1 MSTAR
6 SEWFAAVYSM
16 DHRKLRTNLQK
27 YKQSRDESGFTALH
41 IAAMYGDLEAVKIL
55 ATEEAGL
62 LSVSGETALSLA
74 VRNRHHKVV
83 SYLAEMEGRILLGDG
98 RSALIVAI
106 DVADLDTL
114 RMLVP
119 YSLNSSLP
127 TNEDAPDGPATVFQ
141 YLVSMDFHTLIPLFA
156 ENIQLTEAD
165 FLRGLEIAKGRTTKG
180 SELCRTYLEQ
190 YKDLLL
196 RPKCLNCNSLAC
208 KVSQLE
214 TDLKNAES
222 LPSALKNEIVQ
233 LKAVLLRRNCSVG
246 KCLGCKAVLTRAG
259 PDVPCQVC
267 SFAPGHT
274 VRVQTDGGVSLTYE
288 KLKEA
293 LDFALAENL
302 SLKAK
307 LNVDDSITGATGL
320 DPIRALA
327 SISKRLSS
335 EDRAGLSE
343 ENLTC
348 LLAAVRSLVQQVKD
362 TGGGTEE
369 SHRLLESSD
378 LSKISLTSGTT
389 PHSSPVNRHQP
400 SPNAAALKGSE
411 TTEDAE
417 MTLRSLL
424 RALEDIRF
432 GYPTA
437 LMRAAMENKVDQA
450 KQLLFQANLR
460 DKDGKTALM
469 YAAESGHT
477 DIVNLLLDKEACK
490 GDNQGRTALMY
501 AVAAKSY
508 ECAKVLF
515 LKEAKMATNSK
526 HRHKGTT
533 ALMVAARTNDVELVK
548 ILMDKEANLTRDDG
562 VTALMQAAQ
571 ANACDCLRLLAPKE
585 AGRCT
590 NDEFLYGHGYTAL
603 MFAASN
609 GNLDSVKVLV
619 HQEATAR
626 LADGRQAIELASD
639 KAVINELAKH
649 MPK

>member
-1 MSTAR
+1 MSTTR

-27 YKQSRDESGFTALH
+27 YKQSRDESGFTALQ
-41 IAAMYGDLEAVKIL
+41 IAAMYSDLEAVKIL
-55 ATEEAGL
+55 AVEEAGL
-62 LSVSGETALSLA
+62 VSTSGETALSLA
-74 VRNRHHKVV
+74 VRNKHHKVI
-83 SYLAEMEGRILLGDG
+83 SYLAEMEGKIPLGDG
-98 RSALIVAI
+98 RSALVVAI

-114 RMLVP
+114 RMLIP
-119 YSLNSSLP
+119 YSLNSDLP
-127 TNEDAPDGPATVFQ
+127 LKEDAPDGPTTVFQ
-141 YLVSMDFHTLIPLFA
+141 YLVFMDFYALIPLFA

-165 FLRGLEIAKGRTTKG
+165 FLRGLEIARSRTTKG

-196 RPKCLNCNSLAC
+196 RPKCSNCNSLAC

-214 TDLKNAES
+214 ADLKTAES
-222 LPSALKNEIVQ
+222 LPSALRNEISQ
-233 LKAVLLRRNCSVG
+233 LKAVLLRRNCVVG
-246 KCLGCKAVLTRAG
+246 KCLGCKSVLTRAG
-259 PDVPCQVC
+259 PDVSCQVC
-267 SFAPGHT
+267 NFAPGHT
-274 VRVQTDGGVSLTYE
+274 VRVQTDGGVSLTHE

-307 LNVDDSITGATGL
+307 LSIDDSITGATGL
-320 DPIRALA
+320 DPMKALT
-327 SISKRLSS
+327 SISRRLLS
-335 EDRAGLSE
+335 EDRADLSE

-362 TGGGTEE
+362 TGGNIEE
-369 SHRLLESSD
+369 SHHLLESSN
-378 LSKISLTSGTT
+378 LSKISLASSTT
-389 PHSSPVNRHQP
+389 PHSSPMNRHP
-400 SPNAAALKGSE
+400 SSPNATTLRAIEA
-411 TTEDAE
+411 TEDAGLI
-417 MTLRSLL
+417 LRSLQ
-424 RALEDIRF
+424 RALEDIRS
-432 GYPTA
+432 GWPTA
-437 LMRAAMENKVDQA
+437 LMRAASENKIDQA
-450 KQLLFQANLR
+450 KKLLFQANLR

-469 YAAESGHT
+469 YAAESGCT

-490 GDNQGRTALMY
+490 GDDQGRTALMY
-501 AVAAKSY
+501 AVATKSY
-508 ECAKVLF
+508 ECAKILF
-515 LKEAKMATNSK
+515 SKEAKMTTNNK

-533 ALMVAARTNDVELVK
+533 ALMVAARANDVELVK

-619 HQEATAR
+619 HQEATIK
-626 LADGRQAIELASD
+626 LADGRRAIDLASD
-639 KAVINELAKH
+639 KAIIDELAKH